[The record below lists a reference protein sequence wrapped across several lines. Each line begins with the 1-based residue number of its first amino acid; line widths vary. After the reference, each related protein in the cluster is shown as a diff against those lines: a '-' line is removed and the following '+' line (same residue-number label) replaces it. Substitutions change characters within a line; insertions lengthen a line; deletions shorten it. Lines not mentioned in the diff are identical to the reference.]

1 MTSLYEYKIAGFGMS
16 PEHNF
21 SYSRT
26 SKGQPFSW
34 FIERQFGGRM
44 EPASGNEPPTYG
56 LRILSYLQRAA
67 TPSHKI
73 THGTRMDKG
82 VSLFLVA

>member
-1 MTSLYEYKIAGFGMS
+1 MASLYEFKIAGFGMS

-44 EPASGNEPPTYG
+44 EPASGIEPPTYG
-56 LRILSYLQRAA
+56 LRNRSDLEDDSKSNPYGQLPR
-67 TPSHKI
+67 
-73 THGTRMDKG
+73 
-82 VSLFLVA
+82 L